1 MSASQP
7 SALCARAIAAQLAD
21 PTVGI
26 YVYPELDSTNA
37 EAKRL
42 LSQGARAPFLVAADA
57 QTLGRGR
64 LGRSFFSPSGA
75 GMYLSLVCALPCG
88 AADAV
93 RLTTMASVAVLR
105 AIVRLTGKHAK
116 IKWVNDLFLG
126 GKKIC
131 GILCEGIMAAESG
144 ALTHAV
150 IGVGLNLLTTPLPR
164 EIAEIAGALDAPD
177 VPREAFIAGVTNE
190 FLFLLAGRDPAY
202 MDDYRAHSMVI
213 GRAVT
218 IIQNGVQRP
227 AEALS
232 VADDGALLVR
242 YGDGTEDVLRTGELS
257 LRLNGDMRQ
266 L

>member
-1 MSASQP
+1 MSTAANAAL
-7 SALCARAIAAQLAD
+7 SARVITALLAD
-21 PTVGI
+21 PSVGVH
-26 YVYPELDSTNA
+26 VYGEIDSTNA

-42 LSQGARAPFLVAADA
+42 LSLGAEAPFLVTADM

-64 LGRSFFSPSGA
+64 LGRSFYSPRGA

-88 AADAV
+88 AADAT

-105 AIVRLTGKHAK
+105 AIERLTGKRAGV
-116 IKWVNDLFLG
+116 KWVNDLFYG

-131 GILCEGIMAAESG
+131 GILCEGIMGAEDG

-150 IGVGLNLLTTPLPR
+150 VGVGLNLTAAPLPD
-164 EIAEIAGALDAPD
+164 EIAGIAGALDAPD
-177 VPREAFIAGVTNE
+177 VPREAFIAEITRA
-190 FLFLLAGRDPAY
+190 FLRLLAGDDPAY

-218 IIQNGVQRP
+218 VIQNGVHRD
-227 AEALS
+227 ATALA

-242 YGDGTEDVLRTGELS
+242 YDDGAEAALRTGEIS
-257 LRLNGDMRQ
+257 LRLRNGI
-266 L
+266 